1 MDAESARIDRV
12 RPLSARSRLPVLAI
26 VGRPNVGKST
36 FFNRL
41 TREKKAIVHDRPGV
55 TRDRN
60 YGEAEWNGKTFLVV
74 DTGGFESE
82 AESRLQR
89 QIQEQSRL
97 AIEEADV
104 VLFLLDGKSG
114 LSPIDRDAVRL
125 LRGVGKPVFFA
136 VNKLDTPSK
145 ESLLYEFYRL
155 GLDELFPVSAEH
167 GVGMDALMDR
177 IVEAFPALK
186 EAGEGRGGETLR
198 LAIVGRPNVGKST
211 LVNRLLRAERS
222 VVDSVPG
229 TTRDAIDS
237 PLAWGADS
245 YVLVDTAGM
254 RRKARIADQV
264 ERYSVLRALR
274 SIDAGDVIVHV
285 LDAPEGV
292 TDQDAQMLSY
302 ALRRGKG
309 IVLAANKWDLV
320 SSVEK
325 EAQAFRKAVLEELS
339 FVDFAPVTLISAQ
352 TGYGVRKL
360 MAHVKE
366 VSEAYRRVV
375 KTSVLNRALQ
385 EITGAHA
392 PASFKGR
399 QVKFYYATQTDVCP
413 PTFTLFVNTPEG
425 VGADYERYLIRQMRA
440 VLHLEH
446 SPVRVHLRARRSELK
461 RKQS

>member
-1 MDAESARIDRV
+1 
-12 RPLSARSRLPVLAI
+12 LSAKSRPPVLAI

-36 FFNRL
+36 LFNRL
-41 TREKKAIVHDRPGV
+41 TREKKAIVHDQPGV

-60 YGEAEWNGKTFLVV
+60 YGEAEWNGRTFLVV

-82 AESRLQR
+82 AESQLQR
-89 QIQEQSRL
+89 RIQEQSRL

-104 VLFLLDGKSG
+104 VLFLFDGKSG
-114 LSPIDRDAVRL
+114 LNPIDRDAVRL
-125 LRGVGKPVFFA
+125 LRGVRKPVFFA

-145 ESLLYEFYRL
+145 ESLSYEFYRL

-167 GVGMDALMDR
+167 GVGLDALMDR
-177 IVEAFPALK
+177 IVEAFPAPK
-186 EAGEGRGGETLR
+186 EPAQDHGRPTLR

-222 VVDSVPG
+222 VVDSLPG

-237 PLAWGADS
+237 PFTWGADS

-320 SSVEK
+320 DGGER
-325 EAQAFRKAVLEELS
+325 EAQKFRQAVLAELS

-360 MAHVKE
+360 MAHVKQ
-366 VSEAYRRVV
+366 VSEEYRTVV
-375 KTSVLNRALQ
+375 KTAILNRALQ
-385 EITGAHA
+385 EIVGSHA
-392 PASFKGR
+392 PASFQGR

-413 PTFTLFVNTPEG
+413 PAFTLFVNTPGG
-425 VGADYERYLIRQMRA
+425 VTSDYERYLVRRLRA
-440 VLHLEH
+440 ALDLEH
-446 SPVRVHLRARRSELK
+446 SPVRLHLRARRAETRRQRS
-461 RKQS
+461 